1 MIDKVEQRVRT
12 ILDSVAREGDR
23 AVTRFTKRFD
33 GVDIEKGKFEV
44 SPDKMN
50 AAIGKVD
57 KKFLNACK
65 CAFSQLYDYHCTSI
79 PHSISKQRPG
89 VCIRARYRPIESVLL
104 YVPGGEH
111 PYPSSVLMC
120 AAPARAAGVPKIY
133 VTTPPRA
140 ITPEFLCACA
150 IAGVNRVFR
159 IGGVQAIGAFAYGT
173 GKIPKADKIFGPGN
187 DYVTCAKKLLY
198 GTVGVDLLAGPSE
211 ILLLCDASAPID
223 FVIADIRAQLE
234 HSNTARS
241 WLLTTSN
248 QLARRVRVRCK
259 KEIRNNRLST
269 EVYPAM
275 KQAIARASQIACE
288 HVEVLTR
295 KPEKVASMISSAGA
309 IFIGTYSP
317 VAAGDYVS
325 GPSHVLPTGGTARFS
340 SGLSVADFLKRTTLI
355 KYTRAGL
362 KKDAQMIFQLAKAEG
377 FHAHAESVR
386 IRIKNRR

>member
-1 MIDKVEQRVRT
+1 MIGKVEQRTRE
-12 ILDSVAREGDR
+12 ILEAVAREGDR
-23 AVTRFTKRFD
+23 AVIRFTKRFD
-33 GVDIEKGKFEV
+33 EVNVEENEIEV
-44 SPDKMN
+44 LPDKIN
-50 AAIGKVD
+50 AAFSHVD
-57 KKFLNACK
+57 KKFLNACRRT
-65 CAFSQLYDYHCTSI
+65 FSQLYDYHCTSI
-79 PHSISKQRPG
+79 PRSTSKQRSG
-89 VCIRARYRPIESVLL
+89 IDIHALYRPIESVLL
-104 YVPGGEH
+104 YIPGGEH

-150 IAGVNRVFR
+150 VAGVHRVFR

-173 GKIPKADKIFGPGN
+173 DKIPKVDKIFGPGN

-198 GTVGVDLLAGPSE
+198 GTVGVDILAGPSE
-211 ILLLCDASAPID
+211 ILLLCDASAPVD

-234 HSNTARS
+234 HSGSARS

-269 EVYPAM
+269 EVYRTI

-295 KPEKVASMISSAGA
+295 KPEKVASLISSAGA
-309 IFIGTYSP
+309 IFIGIYSP

-340 SGLSVADFLKRTTLI
+340 SGLSVADFLKRTTLV

-362 KKDAQMIFQLAKAEG
+362 KKDAQMIFQLARAEG

-386 IRIKNRR
+386 IRISRK

>member
-1 MIDKVEQRVRT
+1 MIDKIEQRVRT
-12 ILDSVAREGDR
+12 ILDSVVREGDR

-33 GVDIEKGKFEV
+33 GISIEKSKFEV
-44 SPDKMN
+44 SRDEIN
-50 AAIGKVD
+50 AAVSRVD
-57 KKFLNACK
+57 KQFLNACRRT
-65 CAFSQLYDYHCTSI
+65 FSQLYDYHRTLI
-79 PHSISKQRPG
+79 PNLTGKQRPG
-89 VCIRARYRPIESVLL
+89 IDIRARYHPIESVLL

-140 ITPEFLCACA
+140 TTPEFLCACVV
-150 IAGVNRVFR
+150 AGVHRVFR

-173 GKIPKADKIFGPGN
+173 DKIPKVDKIVGPGN

-234 HSNTARS
+234 HSGSARS
-241 WLLTTSN
+241 WLITTSA
-248 QLARRVRVRCK
+248 QLARKVRARCK
-259 KEIRNNRLST
+259 KEIRNDRLSM
-269 EVYPAM
+269 EVHPAV

-295 KPEKVASMISSAGA
+295 NPQNVASMISSAGA
-309 IFIGTYSP
+309 IFIGNYSP

-340 SGLSVADFLKRTTLI
+340 SGLSVADFLKCTTLI

-386 IRIKNRR
+386 IRVK